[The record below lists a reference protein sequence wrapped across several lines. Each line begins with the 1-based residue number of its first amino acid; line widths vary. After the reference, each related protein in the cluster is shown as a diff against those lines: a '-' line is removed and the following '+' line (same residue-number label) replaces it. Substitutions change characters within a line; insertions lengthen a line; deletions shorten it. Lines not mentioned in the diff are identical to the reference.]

1 MKQTNRLGEFK
12 RIQKV
17 LVISSKRSVR
27 DSLPITRNLPRA
39 PKFFPCLPL
48 KVSSAK
54 ELSDQPVQQRF
65 CFTFFHGFFLCSHWF
80 IFVHPFHHY
89 PLNVYNRLCSRRFYA
104 SLGFF
109 SGKWYTEI
117 TQGRWNL
124 KRALGVSLQPFKTRW
139 YHRSIH
145 AARTARDQSS
155 WAAEAEASFFW
166 VILGFKLLFHDSL
179 LFYGHVCLQ
188 MFA

>member
-109 SGKWYTEI
+109 FREMVDRNYTGAMKSEESF
-117 TQGRWNL
+117 R
-124 KRALGVSLQPFKTRW
+124 
-139 YHRSIH
+139 
-145 AARTARDQSS
+145 
-155 WAAEAEASFFW
+155 SFFATVQNE
-166 VILGFKLLFHDSL
+166 VISS
-179 LFYGHVCLQ
+179 
-188 MFA
+188 